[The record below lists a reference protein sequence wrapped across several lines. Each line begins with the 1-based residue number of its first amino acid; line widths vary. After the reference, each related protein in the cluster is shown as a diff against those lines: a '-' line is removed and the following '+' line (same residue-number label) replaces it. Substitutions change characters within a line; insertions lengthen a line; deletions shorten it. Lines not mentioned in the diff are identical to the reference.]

1 MKTTFSCFCWG
12 AVIAVMLGGCA
23 ATSLKQTWKSP
34 DYHGGPPQKIAVLV
48 VDDRAI
54 YRQVLEGQYVTQLRE
69 SGQPAFA
76 VQEILTLQEIKDS
89 KDGAA
94 AKLRAAGADAVLVIR
109 LVDTE
114 TAVTEERQPSRTFT
128 HSATGF
134 GAFGWYDEYSV
145 GFIGVQQ
152 NSLRQD
158 VYIGTSLFT
167 LQSEQCLWSGLT
179 ETVLKDNTDKLELV
193 RPLVTK
199 VVTAMHK
206 DGVIR

>member
-1 MKTTFSCFCWG
+1 MKIKSSHLLG
-12 AVIAVMLGGCA
+12 AALAALLVGCA
-23 ATSLKQTWKSP
+23 ATSLKQTWKAP
-34 DYHGGPPQKIAVLV
+34 DYHGGPPQKIAVIA
-48 VDDRAI
+48 VDDRGMV
-54 YRQVLEGQYVTQLRE
+54 RQVMEGQYVTQLKAL
-69 SGQPAFA
+69 GQPAFA
-76 VQEILTLQEIKDS
+76 VQEILNLQEIKDN

-94 AKLRAAGADAVLVIR
+94 AKLRAAGADAVMVIR

-114 TAVTEERQPSRTFT
+114 TAVTEQHQASRSFS
-128 HSATGF
+128 HADTGYA
-134 GAFGWYDEYSV
+134 AFGWYDEYSV
-145 GFIGVQQ
+145 GFIGVLH

-167 LQSEQCLWSGLT
+167 LQTEKCLWSGLT
-179 ETVLKDNTDKLELV
+179 ETVLKDNTDRLEIV